1 MILPMK
7 VSTLIMV
14 AGLLLTA
21 AFILLAEREPAV
33 RFAPAEAVLGLGGA
47 AQPDQGRA
55 TLSSDQAMQPDLM
68 QPGRSGREPQADTNF
83 TPAPE
88 GMRPYIPILMYHYV
102 RYVDRAVDPLGFG
115 LSVTPEQFAA
125 QLAWLHAHGYETV
138 SMADVAR
145 CIRGEGPCP
154 ARAVALTFD
163 DGYLDAHTEALPQL
177 LVYGYTATFYIVS
190 DFVGRPGYMGWE
202 ELRALQNAGMEIGA
216 HSVNHP
222 DLTRM
227 RLDELRDQVG
237 RSGAVLAAELGLPI
251 VSFCYPLGRYND
263 TVMAV
268 TREAGYLSATT
279 TRADASQHDPFALPR
294 LRISGDTSQARFE
307 QMITAYLP

>member
-1 MILPMK
+1 MK
-7 VSTLIMV
+7 ASTLILV
-14 AGLLLTA
+14 VGLLLTA
-21 AFILLAEREPAV
+21 AFLLLAEREPAV
-33 RFAPAEAVLGLGGA
+33 RLAPAEAVLGFGFGGS
-47 AQPDQGRA
+47 AQPDQGGA
-55 TLSSDQAMQPDLM
+55 SASDDLVMQPALM
-68 QPGRSGREPQADTNF
+68 QPGPTGREVQARQTF

-88 GMRPYIPILMYHYV
+88 GVRPYLPILMYHYV

-125 QLAWLHAHGYETV
+125 QLAWLHSNGYETV

-163 DGYLDAHTEALPQL
+163 DGYLDAYTEALPR
-177 LVYGYTATFYIVS
+177 LVAYGSTATFYIVS
-190 DFVGRPGYMGWE
+190 DFIGRPGYMGWE
-202 ELRALQNAGMEIGA
+202 ELRALRDAGMEIGA

-237 RSGAVLAAELGLPI
+237 RSGAVLAAELGQPI

-268 TREAGYLSATT
+268 TREAGYRSATT
-279 TRADASQHDPFALPR
+279 TRTDLSQYDPFALPR

-307 QMITAYLP
+307 EMIRAYLP

>member
-1 MILPMK
+1 MK
-7 VSTLIMV
+7 VSTLIIV
-14 AGLLLTA
+14 IALILTA
-21 AFILLAEREPAV
+21 VFILLAEREPAV
-33 RFAPAEAVLGLGGA
+33 RLAPAEAVLGLGGY
-47 AQPDQGRA
+47 AQPDQAEAAASG
-55 TLSSDQAMQPDLM
+55 DLVM
-68 QPGRSGREPQADTNF
+68 QPGHAGREERARNSF

-88 GMRPYIPILMYHYV
+88 GVRPHIPILMYHYV

-125 QLAWLHAHGYETV
+125 QLAWLHSNGYETV

-163 DGYLDAHTEALPQL
+163 DGYLDAHTEALPRL

-202 ELRALQNAGMEIGA
+202 ELRALRDAGMEIGA

-237 RSGAVLAAELGLPI
+237 RSGAVLGAELGQPI

-279 TRADASQHDPFALPR
+279 TRTDLSQHDPFALPR

>member
-1 MILPMK
+1 MK
-7 VSTLIMV
+7 ASTLILV
-14 AGLLLTA
+14 VGLILTA
-21 AFILLAEREPAV
+21 AFLLLAEREPAV
-33 RFAPAEAVLGLGGA
+33 RIAPAEAVLGLGGY
-47 AQPDQGRA
+47 AQPDQGGA
-55 TLSSDQAMQPDLM
+55 TASGDLVMQPDLM
-68 QPGRSGREPQADTNF
+68 QPGPAGREVRTRHTF

-88 GMRPYIPILMYHYV
+88 GVRPYVPILMYHYV

-115 LSVTPEQFAA
+115 LSVTPEQFDA
-125 QLAWLHAHGYETV
+125 QLAWLHSNGYETV
-138 SMADVAR
+138 AMADVAR

-163 DGYLDAHTEALPQL
+163 DGYLDAHTEALPRL
-177 LVYGYTATFYIVS
+177 GAYGATATFYIVS
-190 DFVGRPGYMGWE
+190 DFIGRPGYMGWE
-202 ELRALQNAGMEIGA
+202 ELRALRDAGMEIGA

-227 RLDELRDQVG
+227 HLDELRDQIG
-237 RSGAVLAAELGLPI
+237 RSGAVLAAELGQPV

-307 QMITAYLP
+307 QMIRTYLP